1 MKLQRASAV
10 SIPNNFGV
18 CYMAVSLKRPK
29 FVSKREIFD
38 ENMVISWI
46 GLSVVAGSFQLND

>member
-10 SIPNNFGV
+10 SVPNNFGV
-18 CYMAVSLKRPK
+18 RYMAVSLKRPK
-29 FVSKREIFD
+29 FVSNREIFD
-38 ENMVISWI
+38 ENTVISWI

>member
-1 MKLQRASAV
+1 
-10 SIPNNFGV
+10 
-18 CYMAVSLKRPK
+18 MAVSLKRPK